1 MFFAVGQ
8 AVQLMEKIRKHIIF
22 HGSVQGVGFRYTA
35 YYAAQ
40 QFGVTGWVKN
50 LYDGTVEAEFEG
62 TEADIDSTLMSIDS
76 GRFIRIESME
86 VKRIPLEGDSM
97 FRIR

>member
-8 AVQLMEKIRKHIIF
+8 AVQVMEKIRKHIIF

-35 YYAAQ
+35 YHAAQ
-40 QFGVTGWVKN
+40 HFGVTGWVKN

-62 TEADIDSTLMSIDS
+62 TEADVDSTLMEIDN
-76 GRFIRIESME
+76 GTFIRIESMD
-86 VKRIPLEGDSM
+86 VKRIPPEGDSM
-97 FRIR
+97 FIVR

>member
-1 MFFAVGQ
+1 
-8 AVQLMEKIRKHIIF
+8 MEKVRKHIIF

-50 LYDGTVEAEFEG
+50 LYNGSVEAEFEG
-62 TEADIDSTLMSIDS
+62 TEADIDSTVACIDN

-86 VKRIPLEGDSM
+86 VKRIPAEGDSV
-97 FRIR
+97 FSIR

>member
-1 MFFAVGQ
+1 
-8 AVQLMEKIRKHIIF
+8 MEKIRKHIIF

-62 TEADIDSTLMSIDS
+62 TEADIDSTV
-76 GRFIRIESME
+76 IRIESMD
-86 VKRIPLEGDSM
+86 VKRIPTEGDSM

>member
-1 MFFAVGQ
+1 
-8 AVQLMEKIRKHIIF
+8 MEKVRKHIIF
-22 HGSVQGVGFRYTA
+22 YGCVQGVGFRYTA
-35 YYAAQ
+35 LYAAQ
-40 QFGVTGWVKN
+40 QFGVTGWVRN

-62 TEADIDSTLMSIDS
+62 SETDIDSAVACIDN

-86 VKRIPLEGDSM
+86 VRRIPAEGDSV